1 MTERISLYV
10 VSGFSRTV
18 CITLWRRPLGLRIR
32 HLLLVAACVFQL
44 VPAGATVL
52 VPSDLGELSRDAGAI
67 VCGRVVAVESRWTG
81 DRRAIETLV
90 TVEAEAS
97 LKGSLG
103 ATIHFLV
110 PGGVLGRYRSLFVG
124 APEFSSGE
132 RIVVFL
138 GWRAPSYPYVL
149 GLSQGLFRIVPA
161 ADGSG
166 WLVTPPPML
175 APSTGRVPIVRG
187 DPSRRPQ
194 PLAEFEQRVR
204 AFAGAQ
210 R

>member
-1 MTERISLYV
+1 MNYLGPRLFV
-10 VSGFSRTV
+10 VSGLSRTV
-18 CITLWRRPLGLRIR
+18 TPLRIR
-32 HLLLVAACVFQL
+32 TLLLIAACLLPVAR
-44 VPAGATVL
+44 AGATVL
-52 VPSDLGELSRDAGAI
+52 VPTDLGELSREAGAI
-67 VCGRVVAVESRWTG
+67 VRGRVVAVESRWTG

-110 PGGVLGRYRSLFVG
+110 PGGVLGRYRSLFIG

-138 GWRAPSYPYVL
+138 GWRAPNYPYVL
-149 GLSQGLFRIVPA
+149 GLSQGIFRVVPA
-161 ADGSG
+161 VDGSG
-166 WLVTPPPML
+166 WLVTPPPIL
-175 APSTGRVPIVRG
+175 ALATGRAPIIRG

-204 AFAGAQ
+204 ALAGGRQ
-210 R
+210 

>member
-1 MTERISLYV
+1 MTLV
-10 VSGFSRTV
+10 
-18 CITLWRRPLGLRIR
+18 WRRLSGLV
-32 HLLLVAACVFQL
+32 VAACVLQAAR
-44 VPAGATVL
+44 AGATVL
-52 VPSDLGELSRDAGAI
+52 VPADLGELSREAGAI
-67 VCGRVVAVESRWTG
+67 VRGRVVAVESRWTG

-110 PGGVLGRYRSLFVG
+110 PGGVLGRYRSLFIG

-138 GWRAPSYPYVL
+138 GWRAPNYPYVL
-149 GLSQGLFRIVPA
+149 GLSQGIFRVVPA
-161 ADGSG
+161 VNGSG
-166 WLVTPPPML
+166 WLVTPPPIL
-175 APSTGRVPIVRG
+175 ALATGRAPLVRG

-194 PLAEFEQRVR
+194 PLAEFEQQVR
-204 AFAGAQ
+204 ALAEAQ